1 MFQRLKNILIGEP
14 LTHDDNGD
22 EHLLSKIQ
30 ALAMLSSDALSSI
43 AYGPEQVVLVLTA
56 VSSAAI
62 WWSIPIGLL
71 VLVLLASLTISYR
84 QVIKAY
90 PQGGGAYMV
99 TTENLSPKFGL
110 IAGGSLLVDYMLTVA
125 VSVAS
130 GADAITS
137 ALPFLHP
144 FNLEIS
150 MILVLVLM
158 VMNLRGMRESAK
170 SLMIPVYLFIVS
182 TLFLL
187 GFGFFQI
194 LTGHMPYAATA
205 HLGQPITGV
214 SLILILRAFTS
225 GSASLTGVEAI
236 SNAVPFFK
244 KPKAKNAASTLFIMS
259 SILGAMFA
267 GITFLNWWTGI
278 TPHAGVTILSQMA
291 REILGQSWIGS
302 ILFYVFQFSTAMIL
316 AVAANTGFSAFPML
330 SFNMAKNK
338 YMPHMYLEKG
348 ARMGYS
354 NGILTLAIGAI
365 TVIVGVL
372 NYYGEKIISYFE
384 TIGTVLLYIGYISFS
399 VLVISH
405 GGAHISEVMASGDHS
420 FVPDATVG
428 AALWT
433 GILYM
438 AYNLV
443 VFPASFFTIKAQK
456 SRKDTIISGIIAGLL
471 MIIPWFMTYY
481 AVMAF
486 YPDKAVLASPVPWVA
501 MMQADNAPGWLLLLF
516 SIVMGWT
523 LIETATGIIHAM
535 LERVDKGLTDT
546 GRNPLTR
553 QHRGALTVII
563 LVISVAFAKIGII
576 DLIAK
581 GYNALAYAF
590 ILLYLVPLLTVG
602 VYKIMKKSS
611 GKEETKVI
619 PAEIAK

>member
-1 MFQRLKNILIGEP
+1 MEEKKGIFGGALGRMILPGIILQSVLIGGGYATGREIVEYGAKFGAMGWLSGLATFVGFALVAILSFELIRLYKVYDFKSFLKELIGP
-14 LTHDDNGD
+14 LYHVFDLVY
-22 EHLLSKIQ
+22 LLFMVII
-30 ALAMLSSDALSSI
+30 I
-43 AYGPEQVVLVLTA
+43 AVM
-56 VSSAAI
+56 SSATGAVVEQMT
-62 WWSIPIGLL
+62 GLN
-71 VLVLLASLTISYR
+71 YW
-84 QVIKAY
+84 Y
-90 PQGGGAYMV
+90 
-99 TTENLSPKFGL
+99 
-110 IAGGSLLVDYMLTVA
+110 
-125 VSVAS
+125 
-130 GADAITS
+130 
-137 ALPFLHP
+137 
-144 FNLEIS
+144 
-150 MILVLVLM
+150 
-158 VMNLRGMRESAK
+158 
-170 SLMIPVYLFIVS
+170 
-182 TLFLL
+182 
-187 GFGFFQI
+187 
-194 LTGHMPYAATA
+194 
-205 HLGQPITGV
+205 GV
-214 SLILILRAFTS
+214 
-225 GSASLTGVEAI
+225 
-236 SNAVPFFK
+236 
-244 KPKAKNAASTLFIMS
+244 
-259 SILGAMFA
+259 
-267 GITFLNWWTGI
+267 
-278 TPHAGVTILSQMA
+278 
-291 REILGQSWIGS
+291 
-302 ILFYVFQFSTAMIL
+302 
-316 AVAANTGFSAFPML
+316 
-330 SFNMAKNK
+330 
-338 YMPHMYLEKG
+338 
-348 ARMGYS
+348 
-354 NGILTLAIGAI
+354 GAI

-405 GGAHISEVMASGDHS
+405 GGAHISEVMESGDHS

-501 MMQADNAPGWLLLLF
+501 MMQADNAPGWLLFLF

-535 LERVDKGLTDT
+535 LERVDRGLTDT

-602 VYKIMKKSS
+602 VYKIVKKSS